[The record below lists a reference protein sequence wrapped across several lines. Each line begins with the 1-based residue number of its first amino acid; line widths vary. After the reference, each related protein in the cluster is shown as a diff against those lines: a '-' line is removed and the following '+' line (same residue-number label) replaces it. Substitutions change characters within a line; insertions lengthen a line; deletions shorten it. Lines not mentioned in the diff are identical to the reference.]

1 MGNEDA
7 ATVAEVA
14 NFDDYWWDENPQRS
28 YYEFENEDY
37 YEEEDDKSWL
47 FLVQQ

>member
-1 MGNEDA
+1 MSKGDTSTAVNAVGNEDL

-28 YYEFENEDY
+28 DYEFENEDY
-37 YEEEDDKSWL
+37 
-47 FLVQQ
+47 